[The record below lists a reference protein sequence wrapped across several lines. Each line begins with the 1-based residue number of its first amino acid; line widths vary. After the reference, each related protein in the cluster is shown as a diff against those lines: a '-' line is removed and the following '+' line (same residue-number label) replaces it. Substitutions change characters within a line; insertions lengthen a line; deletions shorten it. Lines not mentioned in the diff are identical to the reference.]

1 MLPHLVCC
9 RLLEID
15 CSRSIRHEIASS
27 NGTSGHAVIDVELKE
42 RWMSSSGNK
51 RQGGGERTRD
61 PERYRVHA
69 GNALYMRS
77 KREQEREYM
86 RTCRT
91 MAVISF
97 TSSELEDYQL
107 QLVLRSV
114 DQIASQFVHRLFFLA
129 PPSSSSS
136 CSYHPLSPISS
147 PRAHRLSLSN
157 LAPYCGP
164 STRSRS
170 TVRDWIER
178 GGCDPKCHVGFSPN
192 CRNRVAPSPIWR
204 KFTRPSSYY

>member
-1 MLPHLVCC
+1 
-9 RLLEID
+9 
-15 CSRSIRHEIASS
+15 
-27 NGTSGHAVIDVELKE
+27 
-42 RWMSSSGNK
+42 MSSSLEISGK
-51 RQGGGERTRD
+51 RRTGD
-61 PERYRVHA
+61 PQKGAACTR

-91 MAVISF
+91 MPVISF

-136 CSYHPLSPISS
+136 SSSSRAVPFPPPPVHRTRAPFFSFLISLHIAAR
-147 PRAHRLSLSN
+147 PREVVQPCATGSKDEED
-157 LAPYCGP
+157 A
-164 STRSRS
+164 T
-170 TVRDWIER
+170 
-178 GGCDPKCHVGFSPN
+178 PKCHVGSSPN
-192 CRNRVAPSPIWR
+192 CRNRAFSDGIHVP
-204 KFTRPSSYY
+204 TRQD

>member
-1 MLPHLVCC
+1 M
-9 RLLEID
+9 RE
-15 CSRSIRHEIASS
+15 
-27 NGTSGHAVIDVELKE
+27 E
-42 RWMSSSGNK
+42 RPRK
-51 RQGGGERTRD
+51 A
-61 PERYRVHA
+61 PRVHA

-91 MAVISF
+91 MPVISF

-136 CSYHPLSPISS
+136 SSSRPLSPV
-147 PRAHRLSLSN
+147 AHPPPHARTVLFLSN

-164 STRSRS
+164 FARSRS
-170 TVRDWIER
+170 TVRDQIEKQGVRASEVSRWILRRIVE
-178 GGCDPKCHVGFSPN
+178 
-192 CRNRVAPSPIWR
+192 I
-204 KFTRPSSYY
+204 SSD